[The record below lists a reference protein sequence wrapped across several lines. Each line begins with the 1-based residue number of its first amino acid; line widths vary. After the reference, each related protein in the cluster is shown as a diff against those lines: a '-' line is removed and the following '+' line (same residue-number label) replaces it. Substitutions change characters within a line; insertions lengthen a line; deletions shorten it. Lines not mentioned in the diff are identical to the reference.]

1 MQSQYCR
8 MHFCRDYYQMI
19 NIIKDI
25 KLDYYETAL
34 QANNLKFFDCCK
46 LFIMKKEDFLNIV
59 NLYMMYYLNL
69 IEEIISKLM
78 MMYWLLP
85 EIVYIIQEYRLFYL
99 KELEIYFI

>member
-1 MQSQYCR
+1 MILNEPYNDSIGMQSQYCR

-25 KLDYYETAL
+25 KPDYYETAL
-34 QANNLKFFDCCK
+34 QANHLKFIHCCN

-78 MMYWLLP
+78 MMY
-85 EIVYIIQEYRLFYL
+85 
-99 KELEIYFI
+99 